1 MSKSASHFTLFESIR
16 KNVYTTVYQAENK
29 LSLRK
34 VWISILNA
42 DLPAGD
48 KIKNVFL
55 EQGRQWISLDH
66 KHIAAVYQVI
76 EEDGFVAFE
85 MERMDDAVPF
95 NQYLS
100 KQESLSFGEIKDYY
114 RQILSGILYLHK
126 QGIVIHNLQDSAFF
140 LTNHGKIKWSC
151 HTEDLVERDTPTV
164 RDNIYALGLILKNL
178 SALLTTRN
186 NLYLGRDNNIFQ
198 PLIKKATSKD
208 LSIRYANVNELS
220 KDFEKLIF
228 ATYEKMALVPVVE
241 KKMKTHLPF
250 KWIFA
255 FLFLFLFAAVSYI
268 IMQDLSKEIADK
280 KEIKEIRNNGNVK
293 SAIEFVEIPGGSFMM
308 GSPEDE
314 PEREFDEPQ
323 YYISISPFKMSKY
336 EITFN
341 QYDAFCDATGKKKP
355 EDEGWGRGN
364 RPVINVTWN
373 EANDFAVWAGC
384 RLPTEAEW
392 EYACRAGTASPFYTG
407 NNITT
412 NQVNYNGNRPYHIY
426 PKGDDRQRT
435 LPVGSFQPNPW
446 GLYDMHGNVAEW
458 CSDWF
463 SRKYV
468 PPAKNPKGPQTGT
481 YKIIRGGS
489 WCLHAYMA
497 RSAKRDN
504 DLPYFGYSSVGFR
517 LVSLEG
523 NTK

>member
-1 MSKSASHFTLFESIR
+1 MSISDLNFTLFECIHD
-16 KNVYTTVYQAENK
+16 NGFTTTYQAENK
-29 LSLRK
+29 LTHRK
-34 VWISILNA
+34 VWLIILNP
-42 DLPAGD
+42 DLPAWD
-48 KIKNVFL
+48 KIKIDFL
-55 EQGRQWISLDH
+55 ERGRQWISLDH
-66 KHIAAVYQVI
+66 KHLASTFQVI
-76 EEDGFVAFE
+76 DEDKFVAFE
-85 MERMDDAVPF
+85 MESLDDAVPF

-114 RQILSGILYLHK
+114 RQILASVIYLHK
-126 QGIVIHNLQDSAFF
+126 QGVILNDLQLSGFYIS
-140 LTNHGKIKWSC
+140 NNEKIKWTWF
-151 HTEDLVERDTPTV
+151 TELINGNAIPTISS
-164 RDNIYALGLILKNL
+164 NIHSLGLILKIF

-220 KDFEKLIF
+220 KDFEKLIMV
-228 ATYEKMALVPVVE
+228 TYEKMALVPVVE
-241 KKMKTHLPF
+241 KKKKTHLPF

-336 EITFN
+336 EITFD
-341 QYDAFCDATGKKKP
+341 QYDAYCEATGKIKP

-468 PPAKNPKGPQTGT
+468 PPAKDPKGPQTGT